1 MKTKRGT
8 ASKRLSLDLFLVND
22 YLKLFRE
29 RGSYFFAFLSM
40 IIRSNLTTRLNK
52 DMIDVKQVNTIM
64 TTSYAVI
71 RHHLRSL
78 IIEACEGMRPFVMT
92 TKDNHLLYTVLH
104 IWVISIDYHEVL
116 IEYNV
121 LVWLNY
127 QFHVLLTSNA

>member
-1 MKTKRGT
+1 METKRGT

-78 IIEACEGMRPFVMT
+78 IIEACEGMRRFVMT
-92 TKDNHLLYTVLH
+92 TKDNHLPYTAVP
-104 IWVISIDYHEVL
+104 YL
-116 IEYNV
+116 IYIIE
-121 LVWLNY
+121 NY
-127 QFHVLLTSNA
+127 RQE